1 MAAPVR
7 HRQTKGAATDRV
19 DLQPPRHTPT
29 LPPSLKGGF
38 RSFTNTGVDG
48 WVAPIGS
55 RGEIPTGSDTPITGT
70 SAILEARGA
79 PPVSGSTSLLTRGL
93 GASHWDAPQDPNRR
107 GQLIKAWQAGLAPR
121 RCRAKQTCR
130 EI

>member
-1 MAAPVR
+1 MGLAPTGKAPPC
-7 HRQTKGAATDRV
+7 HGAR
-19 DLQPPRHTPT
+19 
-29 LPPSLKGGF
+29 GF

-79 PPVSGSTSLLTRGL
+79 PHYVYINHEAEVVLQMRNFL
-93 GASHWDAPQDPNRR
+93 GIPLVETDK
-107 GQLIKAWQAGLAPR
+107 IQAVAFP
-121 RCRAKQTCR
+121 T
-130 EI
+130 EETP